1 MRSIPSRL
9 LLTGLVLVEAA
20 CTVGPRRV
28 ELPTPEPLPP
38 RQQLEVWRGRKART
52 LHAVVQTRDSLSG
65 VPVHRPPS
73 CDSCR
78 VTVALTEIDSVR
90 AVSVERAALMTH
102 GLVLGITAAALIGW
116 RISDRD

>member
-1 MRSIPSRL
+1 MRQM
-9 LLTGLVLVEAA
+9 LLTGLILVETA

-28 ELPTPEPLPP
+28 ELPTPQPLAP
-38 RQQLEVWRGRKART
+38 RQQLEVWRERKART

-78 VTVALTEIDSVR
+78 VTLALAEIDSVR
-90 AVSVERAALMTH
+90 VVSIERAALMTH
-102 GLVLGITAAALIGW
+102 GLVLGFTAAALIAW